1 METTILQRE
10 QKAKEYFLEGYNC
23 CQAVLLAFSDILDID
38 VETLKKAGSG
48 FGGGMGRMREVCG
61 TVSAMVMASGFAK
74 PADNPSDKISKTAN
88 YALVQELAEEFRK
101 ENGSIICGEL
111 LGLRPMGTSLS
122 GATAA
127 SPKPSDRTEAY
138 YKKRPCAD
146 LVACAAGILAR
157 KILGETAEAAQD

>member
-1 METTILQRE
+1 METIIQQRE
-10 QKAKEYFLEGYNC
+10 QRAKGYFLEGYNC
-23 CQAVLLAFSDILDID
+23 CQAVLLAFADILGTDA
-38 VETLKKAGSG
+38 ETLKKAGSG

-74 PADNPSDKISKTAN
+74 PADNPSDKTAKTAN
-88 YALVQELAEEFRK
+88 YSLVQELAEEFRR

-111 LGLRPMGTSLS
+111 LGLRPMGATRS
-122 GATAA
+122 GSAVE
-127 SPKPSDRTEAY
+127 SPEPSDRTAAY

-157 KILGETAEAAQD
+157 KLLQEPDKF

>member
-1 METTILQRE
+1 METTILQKE

-38 VETLKKAGSG
+38 AETLKKAGSG

-111 LGLRPMGTSLS
+111 LGLRPMGASLS
-122 GATAA
+122 GTTAA
-127 SPKPSDRTEAY
+127 SPEPSDRTEAY

-157 KILGETAEAAQD
+157 KILGKAADEAQD